1 MKFFIPVL
9 LCFALLAG
17 CSLTKF
23 NENKPLIQL
32 TVQAATARVLHE
44 RPNWKDDV
52 EKISAQ
58 AMAYVN
64 GTDEVSVAGLAD
76 YVKAQIPWDDMLP
89 EEQAVAVTLLDV
101 VQSEIERALAE
112 RGVKSPGETKVI
124 VGEIVGWIHGI
135 AAL

>member
-1 MKFFIPVL
+1 MKFIVPIL
-9 LCFALLAG
+9 LLLLAG
-17 CSLTKF
+17 CSLAKF

-44 RPNWKDDV
+44 RPAWKDNV

-64 GTDEVSVAGLAD
+64 GTDEVSVDGLAE
-76 YVKAQIPWDDMLP
+76 YVKAQIPWNEMLP
-89 EEQAVAVTLLDV
+89 EEQAVAVTLLGV
-101 VQSEIERALAE
+101 VQSEIERALAG
-112 RGVKSPGETKVI
+112 RGVRTPGDTKVV

-135 AAL
+135 ASL